1 MEILVQ
7 TLTIKKTA
15 ETVIIELVVNST
27 ISIFDDIGIKNIVE
41 QLYSNTYNSFIIRLK
56 SYELGNIFEIQKSSS
71 HLLSDTLI
79 ELNHLMK
86 ANYKFQSFIENH
98 KLKFKPA

>member
-1 MEILVQ
+1 MEIPFR

-15 ETVIIELVVNST
+15 ETVIIELIVNSR

-71 HLLSDTLI
+71 QLLSETLI
-79 ELNHLMK
+79 ELNDLMK
-86 ANYKFQSFIENH
+86 ANYNFQSFIENH
-98 KLKFKPA
+98 NLKFKPA

>member
-1 MEILVQ
+1 MEIPIQ

-56 SYELGNIFEIQKSSS
+56 SYELGNIFEIQQSSS
-71 HLLSDTLI
+71 QLLSETLI
-79 ELNHLMK
+79 
-86 ANYKFQSFIENH
+86 
-98 KLKFKPA
+98 

>member
-1 MEILVQ
+1 MEIPLQ

-56 SYELGNIFEIQKSSS
+56 SNELGI
-71 HLLSDTLI
+71 
-79 ELNHLMK
+79 
-86 ANYKFQSFIENH
+86 Y
-98 KLKFKPA
+98 LKFKKALHNF

>member
-71 HLLSDTLI
+71 YLLSDTLI

-86 ANYKFQSFIENH
+86 ANSKVS
-98 KLKFKPA
+98 LKITT